1 MDSIGKRQLAT
12 GSILILLGIGFFA
25 LQVLEG
31 FGDAAVLF
39 LIGAACIA
47 GYLFWNAY
55 GWLIAGGI
63 LIGIGLATIGESA
76 VLPFRDLGQVGL
88 GLGFISIYVIDL
100 AYRGRTDWWPLI
112 TGAFLIVGG
121 LASGNEVLRRLLS
134 IGWPVV
140 LIFIGLL
147 LLASAF
153 GFTDRRHD

>member
-25 LQVLEG
+25 LQVLDSFSES
-31 FGDAAVLF
+31 AILF
-39 LIGAACIA
+39 LLGATCIA

-63 LIGIGLATIGESA
+63 LIGIGLGTIGESA
-76 VLPFRDLGQVGL
+76 VLPFGDLGQIGL

-100 AYRGRTDWWPLI
+100 AYRGRTYWWPLV

-121 LASGNEVLRRLLS
+121 LASGNEVFQRLLS
-134 IGWPVV
+134 IGWPVA
-140 LIFIGLL
+140 LIFIGLR

-153 GFTDRRHD
+153 GFTGRRHD